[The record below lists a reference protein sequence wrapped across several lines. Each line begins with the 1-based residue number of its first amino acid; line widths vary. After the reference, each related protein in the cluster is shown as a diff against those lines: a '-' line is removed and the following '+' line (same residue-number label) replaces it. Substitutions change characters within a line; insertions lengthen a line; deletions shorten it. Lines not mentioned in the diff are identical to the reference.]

1 MFTINYSLF
10 KFIYNWRHCSTI
22 SLTIVMVCVCARRV
36 CVRLTYWSAK
46 QWDWLSHARPAPF
59 PFPLFLFP
67 DTYGLLPSESGLA
80 VFIQSPNFDL
90 AWFKQSGWSMLH
102 AQLTYNVY
110 CVNTLKTD
118 LGKRPR
124 RYLKKFSRSFL
135 RKYRLDWTH
144 CAFLWILDLNIISIP
159 SLRADSFDV
168 PCRTFN
174 LNFCKSTNM

>member
-1 MFTINYSLF
+1 ML
-10 KFIYNWRHCSTI
+10 
-22 SLTIVMVCVCARRV
+22 CVCTRRV

-124 RYLKKFSRSFL
+124 RYLKKFSKSFL

-159 SLRADSFDV
+159 SLFAGSFNV

-174 LNFCKSTNM
+174 LNFCKRTNM